1 MTPELLCKAGL
12 DPQALAVPHLMLDD
26 SRPGFIPGS
35 NDVSLLRGG
44 VVFAN
49 KVTTVSPTY
58 AQEVYRPEFGC
69 GMQVRIRT
77 LRVMGRT
84 CMEVPTHL
92 HGGGPHS
99 PTPVLDDGGARM
111 NAGAVQQSSYSV
123 HIEGVGAAAHT
134 YCRQWR
140 FYRGNI
146 FRGKRSWLG
155 PGQGSEVCAA
165 GWLAGWMEGVS
176 GLQPLRV

>member
-12 DPQALAVPHLMLDD
+12 DPAALAVPHLMLDD

-69 GMQVRIRT
+69 GMQVRMRT
-77 LRVMGRT
+77 LPVMGCT
-84 CMEVPTHL
+84 CMEAQ
-92 HGGGPHS
+92 HS

-111 NAGAVQQSSYSV
+111 NAGAVSQQSR
-123 HIEGVGAAAHT
+123 
-134 YCRQWR
+134 C
-140 FYRGNI
+140 
-146 FRGKRSWLG
+146 
-155 PGQGSEVCAA
+155 
-165 GWLAGWMEGVS
+165 
-176 GLQPLRV
+176 